1 MMIGGIEKEISPELA
16 EALLN
21 TEGLRL
27 QICKARD
34 HSFADVFGVL
44 DKNLKH
50 SRELKFIDFRPSDDV
65 SAGDM
70 LLVPDV
76 GELRVTSVE
85 TQLDDGKTVCAA
97 CLCKLSANDCRFPG
111 RITPLS
117 PHPAT
122 GAESLLCFL
131 PHWCRQSSQP
141 PGPRLYLPEEHQVP

>member
-1 MMIGGIEKEISPELA
+1 MKYTILIGGIEKEISQELA

-21 TEGLRL
+21 TEELRI

-34 HSFADVFGVL
+34 HSFADVYGTL

-50 SRELKFIDFRPSDDV
+50 SRELKFIYFKHNDDV

-85 TQLDDGKTVCAA
+85 PQFDDGKPFALRAYVSYPPTITVA
-97 CLCKLSANDCRFPG
+97 
-111 RITPLS
+111 
-117 PHPAT
+117 
-122 GAESLLCFL
+122 
-131 PHWCRQSSQP
+131 
-141 PGPRLYLPEEHQVP
+141 PEE

>member
-1 MMIGGIEKEISPELA
+1 MIGGIEKEISPELA

-70 LLVPDV
+70 LLGEEIKLKIMELDVPLEDTIEV
-76 GELRVTSVE
+76 LEAVKIACTNAARSTKE
-85 TQLDDGKTVCAA
+85 T
-97 CLCKLSANDCRFPG
+97 
-111 RITPLS
+111 
-117 PHPAT
+117 PHP
-122 GAESLLCFL
+122 
-131 PHWCRQSSQP
+131 
-141 PGPRLYLPEEHQVP
+141 